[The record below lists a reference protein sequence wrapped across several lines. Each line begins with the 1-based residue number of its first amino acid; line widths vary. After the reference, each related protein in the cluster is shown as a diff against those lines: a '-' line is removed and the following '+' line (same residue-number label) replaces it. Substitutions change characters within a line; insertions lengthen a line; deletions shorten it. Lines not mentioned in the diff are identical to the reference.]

1 MMLAFTMF
9 FYVHDASTLVITTL
23 VLAVQIFFE
32 DKVVYIREATILTY
46 GLDIIMLFVY
56 VLVISLL
63 LVTIRYISYLQT
75 GLRIA
80 NVAQS
85 NLLNGMHEGVLIL
98 DKKKTDNKET
108 ANAVLNCNW
117 PAQKIFT
124 QFIGQAGQ
132 DEEDLLSTLTF

>member
-1 MMLAFTMF
+1 M
-9 FYVHDASTLVITTL
+9 
-23 VLAVQIFFE
+23 
-32 DKVVYIREATILTY
+32 
-46 GLDIIMLFVY
+46 
-56 VLVISLL
+56 
-63 LVTIRYISYLQT
+63 LVTVRYISYLQT

-80 NVAQS
+80 NQAQS

-108 ANAVLNCNW
+108 ANVVLNCNW

-132 DEEDLLSTLTF
+132 DEEDLLSTLTFQPIKQNK